1 MEIPEKDVK
10 LITGKLSPNK
20 EEASILLKQADSYVI
35 KSAQDV
41 DSASGFLRKIKDVE
55 NRVEAKRLEFTKP
68 LNESLK
74 AINNTFRQV
83 SETLSQARKLLTE
96 KILSWRR
103 QEQEKIAKEE
113 ERRRKIQEAHERAGH
128 EVKAP
133 IILERP
139 ETRIGD
145 TQVRKIWNWEIV
157 DFSKVPDIYKEIN
170 RVAINLVIRN
180 GIREISGLNIFQEE
194 ALSIVRR

>member
-1 MEIPEKDVK
+1 MGIPEKDVK
-10 LITGKLSPNK
+10 VI
-20 EEASILLKQADSYVI
+20 EEETSILLKQADSYVI

-41 DSASGFLRKIKDVE
+41 DLASEFLRKIKDVE

-74 AINNTFRQV
+74 AINNTFRQL
-83 SETLSQARKLLTE
+83 SEPLTQARKLLTE

-103 QEQEKIAKEE
+103 AEQERIAKEE

-139 ETRIGD
+139 ETKMGD
-145 TQVRKIWNWEIV
+145 TQVRKVWNWELI

-170 RVAINLVIRN
+170 RVAINQAIRN
-180 GIREISGLNIFQEE
+180 GAREIPGLEIFQEE
-194 ALSIVRR
+194 SLSIIRR